1 MNSLLC
7 LLIIASVCQTGFAL
21 KCWNCPMDANPTK
34 PCLQADP
41 NVNATGFKV
50 ETCTGKDPACTKTSA
65 KLSFGGKNFEI
76 TARNCQESFKAFAG
90 KCLDNQKIPG
100 PNGQQMETSLCAC
113 DSDKCNSAPFSAQMS
128 LFGLLLTTIISAI
141 NNTF

>member
-7 LLIIASVCQTGFAL
+7 LLIIASVCQTGMCKNFFQTNNDNSINFFCSILCDSITMYLVYFSGFAL

-65 KLSFGGKNFEI
+65 SKLEL
-76 TARNCQESFKAFAG
+76 RED
-90 KCLDNQKIPG
+90 LDGNI
-100 PNGQQMETSLCAC
+100 
-113 DSDKCNSAPFSAQMS
+113 D
-128 LFGLLLTTIISAI
+128 
-141 NNTF
+141 